1 MDNNL
6 ENNDW
11 KKEAPILAALPVH
24 NPFSAPEGYF
34 EDLSLHIKNVVYL
47 EKMKSKVAEPG
58 FSTPENYFDEL
69 SQDINAE
76 ILTSRLKSIS
86 TAQDFTAPANYFE
99 QMQQRILDQT
109 VRKENPVKETKVMRL
124 WHSKLLRYASA
135 ACLLMVCSIG
145 FYFYQH
151 NSAGRKLA
159 YMDMATEQMLYDIDE
174 QVIIDHIEANGLEQ
188 AKPSASE
195 LAMENY
201 ILSNYTQSD
210 IAGNL

>member
-11 KKEAPILAALPVH
+11 KKEVPILAALPVH

-34 EDLSLHIKNVVYL
+34 EDLSLQITNAVYL
-47 EKMKSKVAEPG
+47 EKMKNKVAEPG
-58 FSTPENYFDEL
+58 FSTPANYFDEL

-76 ILTSRLKSIS
+76 ILTSRFKSIS

-99 QMQQRILDQT
+99 QMQQRILNQT
-109 VRKENPVKETKVMRL
+109 VRKETKVLRL
-124 WHSKLLRYASA
+124 WHSRLLKYASA
-135 ACLLMVCSIG
+135 ACLVILCSIG

-151 NSAGRKLA
+151 KSAGGKLA

>member
-11 KKEAPILAALPVH
+11 KKEAPILAALPIH

-34 EDLSLHIKNVVYL
+34 DDLSLQITNVVYL
-47 EKMKSKVAEPG
+47 EKMKNKVAEPG
-58 FSTPENYFDEL
+58 FNTPENYFDEL
-69 SQDINAE
+69 SQDINTE

-86 TAQDFTAPANYFE
+86 TAQNFTAPANYFE

-109 VRKENPVKETKVMRL
+109 VRKETKVLRL
-124 WHSKLLRYASA
+124 WHSRLLKYASA
-135 ACLLMVCSIG
+135 ACLAILCSIG

-151 NSAGRKLA
+151 KSAGSKLA

-201 ILSNYTQSD
+201 ILSNYSQSD

>member
-34 EDLSLHIKNVVYL
+34 EDLSLQITNAIYL
-47 EKMKSKVAEPG
+47 EKMKNKVGDSG
-58 FSTPENYFDEL
+58 FSTPENYFNEL
-69 SQDINAE
+69 SQDISAE

-86 TAQDFTAPANYFE
+86 TTQDFTAPANYFE

-109 VRKENPVKETKVMRL
+109 VRKETAVKETKVLRL
-124 WHSKLLRYASA
+124 WHSRLLKYASA
-135 ACLLMVCSIG
+135 ACLVMLCSIG

-151 NSAGRKLA
+151 KSAGGKLA

-195 LAMENY
+195 QAMENY
-201 ILSNYTQSD
+201 ILSNYSQSD